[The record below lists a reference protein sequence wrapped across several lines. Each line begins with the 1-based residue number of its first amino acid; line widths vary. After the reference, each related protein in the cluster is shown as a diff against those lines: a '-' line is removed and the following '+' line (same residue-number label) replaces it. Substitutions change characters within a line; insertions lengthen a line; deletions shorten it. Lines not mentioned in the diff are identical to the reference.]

1 MKTNENLD
9 RNRAVAVQRLVGIAQ
24 KSGHSSTQV
33 EIGPDL
39 GRERN
44 GGLGGRDV
52 EEISGN
58 ILPPRHPS
66 RKLVDYGTL
75 SENRQARLG
84 NIAS

>member
-1 MKTNENLD
+1 VK
-9 RNRAVAVQRLVGIAQ
+9 NRRKPSLSNDWSALRK

-33 EIGPDL
+33 EIGPTFA
-39 GRERN
+39 GS
-44 GGLGGRDV
+44 GMAVLGGRDV